1 MINELTVAQRQNL
14 LFFGAL
20 RHKASAFQ
28 KSQHPLWE
36 LYWLEAGRCNFL
48 IGNEVFA
55 IQPGDLVLVPS
66 QTVHSVAYDAAS
78 NSRLLLL
85 CAQDY
90 LPDFAPALVERLHY
104 IYRNPG
110 INGQLYSLLR
120 KLQQE
125 IDNWDDYSGKMVAA
139 RLLEMMTL
147 MARNRNTY
155 QKHPADNPY
164 VARILEELN
173 RNYATNISLAAL
185 AEANHISPAH
195 LSRLFKAQTGL
206 SFQDY
211 LSSLRLKQARK
222 LLESGEKLS
231 MTQIAARCG
240 FNDSNYFSTRF
251 RQLYG
256 MSPLRYRKACR
267 SDR

>member
-1 MINELTVAQRQNL
+1 
-14 LFFGAL
+14 
-20 RHKASAFQ
+20 
-28 KSQHPLWE
+28 
-36 LYWLEAGRCNFL
+36 
-48 IGNEVFA
+48 VFA
-55 IQPGDLVLVPS
+55 LQPGDLVLVPS

-104 IYRNPG
+104 IYRNPD

-185 AEANHISPAH
+185 AEANHISPGH

-211 LSSLRLKQARK
+211 LSSLRLKQARE

-231 MTQIAARCG
+231 VTQIAARCG

-267 SDR
+267 GDR